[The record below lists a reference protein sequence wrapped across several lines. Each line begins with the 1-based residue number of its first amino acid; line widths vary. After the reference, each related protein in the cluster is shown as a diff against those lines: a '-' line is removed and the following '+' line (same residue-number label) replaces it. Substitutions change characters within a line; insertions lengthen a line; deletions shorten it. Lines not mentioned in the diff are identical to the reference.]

1 MIGSLNGL
9 IINKKPSEVLI
20 EVKGIGYEVHVP
32 LSTSFKLPAI
42 NQTVQLL
49 THLIVREDQHT
60 LYGFITEDERKLFR
74 ALIKISGVGAKLA
87 LTILSGI
94 NVEGFI
100 RCVQIQDVDTLVH
113 LPGIG
118 KKTAE
123 RLLIEMRDRLK
134 DWQITSLTPATDA
147 MPVQLSTEQTFVNG
161 FNDPFRNNKGDATN
175 ALISLGYKQAQAD
188 KAVKLVYSEGM
199 SSEDIIRLSL
209 KSML

>member
-9 IINKKPSEVLI
+9 IISKNPSEVLL
-20 EVKGIGYEVHVP
+20 EVNGIGYEVYIP
-32 LSTSFKLPAI
+32 LSTSFKLPSVD
-42 NQTVQLL
+42 QTVQLL

-100 RCVQIQDVDTLVH
+100 RSVQMQDVDTLVH

-123 RLLIEMRDRLK
+123 RLLVEMKDKVGQMGDITQNDAIESK
-134 DWQITSLTPATDA
+134 DLRIIQEAH
-147 MPVQLSTEQTFVNG
+147 
-161 FNDPFRNNKGDATN
+161 N
-175 ALISLGYKQAQAD
+175 ALTSLGYKSVEARKILDGIDSNGLTVEALLKQALQ
-188 KAVKLVYSEGM
+188 
-199 SSEDIIRLSL
+199 SL
-209 KSML
+209 NK

>member
-9 IINKKPSEVLI
+9 IISKKPSEVLL
-20 EVKGIGYEVHVP
+20 EVNGIGYEVYIP
-32 LSTSFKLPAI
+32 LSTSFKLPSVD
-42 NQTVQLL
+42 QTVQLL
-49 THLIVREDQHT
+49 THLLVREDQHT

-100 RCVQIQDVDTLVH
+100 RSVQMQDVDTLIH

-123 RLLIEMRDRLK
+123 RLLVEMK
-134 DWQITSLTPATDA
+134 DKVGQMGDIAQNDA
-147 MPVQLSTEQTFVNG
+147 VESKDLRIIKE
-161 FNDPFRNNKGDATN
+161 AHN
-175 ALISLGYKQAQAD
+175 ALTSLGYKSVEARKILDGIDSNGLTVEALLKQALQ
-188 KAVKLVYSEGM
+188 
-199 SSEDIIRLSL
+199 SL
-209 KSML
+209 NK

>member
-9 IINKKPSEVLI
+9 IISKRPSEVLL
-20 EVKGIGYEVHVP
+20 EVNGIGYEVYIP
-32 LSTSFKLPAI
+32 LSTSFKLPSVD
-42 NQTVQLL
+42 QTVQLL

-100 RCVQIQDVDTLVH
+100 RSVQMQDVDTLVH

-123 RLLIEMRDRLK
+123 RLLVEMK
-134 DWQITSLTPATDA
+134 DKVGQMGDIAQNDA
-147 MPVQLSTEQTFVNG
+147 VESKDLRIIQE
-161 FNDPFRNNKGDATN
+161 AHN
-175 ALISLGYKQAQAD
+175 ALTSLGYKSVEARKILDGIDSNGLTVEALLKQALQ
-188 KAVKLVYSEGM
+188 
-199 SSEDIIRLSL
+199 SL
-209 KSML
+209 NK

>member
-9 IINKKPSEVLI
+9 IISKKPSEVLL
-20 EVKGIGYEVHVP
+20 EVNGIGYEVYIP
-32 LSTSFKLPAI
+32 LSTSFKLPSVD
-42 NQTVQLL
+42 QTVQLL

-100 RCVQIQDVDTLVH
+100 RSVQMQDVDTLVH

-123 RLLIEMRDRLK
+123 RLLVEMKDKIGQMGDIAQNDAIESK
-134 DWQITSLTPATDA
+134 DLRIIQEAH
-147 MPVQLSTEQTFVNG
+147 
-161 FNDPFRNNKGDATN
+161 N
-175 ALISLGYKQAQAD
+175 ALTSLGYKSVEARKILDGIDSNGLTVEALLKQALQ
-188 KAVKLVYSEGM
+188 
-199 SSEDIIRLSL
+199 SL
-209 KSML
+209 NK

>member
-9 IINKKPSEVLI
+9 IISKKPSEVLL
-20 EVKGIGYEVHVP
+20 EVNGIGYEVHVP
-32 LSTSFKLPAI
+32 LSTSFKLPSVD
-42 NQTVQLL
+42 QTVQLL
-49 THLIVREDQHT
+49 THLLVREDQHT

-100 RCVQIQDVDTLVH
+100 RSVQMQDVDTLIH

-123 RLLIEMRDRLK
+123 RLLVEMK
-134 DWQITSLTPATDA
+134 DKVGQMGDIAQNDA
-147 MPVQLSTEQTFVNG
+147 VESKDLRIIKE
-161 FNDPFRNNKGDATN
+161 AHN
-175 ALISLGYKQAQAD
+175 ALTSLGYKSVEARKILDGIDSIQNFSCLHTFITQ
-188 KAVKLVYSEGM
+188 
-199 SSEDIIRLSL
+199 RR
-209 KSML
+209 

>member
-9 IINKKPSEVLI
+9 IISKKPSEVLL
-20 EVKGIGYEVHVP
+20 EVNGIGYEVYIP
-32 LSTSFKLPAI
+32 LSTSFKLPSVD
-42 NQTVQLL
+42 QTVQLL
-49 THLIVREDQHT
+49 THLIVREDQHN

-100 RCVQIQDVDTLVH
+100 RSVQMQDVDTLVH

-123 RLLIEMRDRLK
+123 RLLVEMKDKVGQMGDIALNDAIESK
-134 DWQITSLTPATDA
+134 DLRIIQEAH
-147 MPVQLSTEQTFVNG
+147 
-161 FNDPFRNNKGDATN
+161 N
-175 ALISLGYKQAQAD
+175 ALTSLGYKSVEARKILDGIDSNGLTVEALLKQALQ
-188 KAVKLVYSEGM
+188 
-199 SSEDIIRLSL
+199 SL
-209 KSML
+209 NK

>member
-9 IINKKPSEVLI
+9 IISKRPSEVLL
-20 EVKGIGYEVHVP
+20 EVNGIGYEVYIP
-32 LSTSFKLPAI
+32 LSTSFKLPSVD
-42 NQTVQLL
+42 QTVQLL

-100 RCVQIQDVDTLVH
+100 RSVQMQDVDTLVH

-123 RLLIEMRDRLK
+123 RLLIEMK
-134 DWQITSLTPATDA
+134 DKVGQMGDIALNDA
-147 MPVQLSTEQTFVNG
+147 IESKDLRIIQE
-161 FNDPFRNNKGDATN
+161 AHN
-175 ALISLGYKQAQAD
+175 ALTSLGYKSVEARKILDGIDSNGLTVEALLKQALQ
-188 KAVKLVYSEGM
+188 
-199 SSEDIIRLSL
+199 SL
-209 KSML
+209 NK

>member
-9 IINKKPSEVLI
+9 IISKKPSEVLL
-20 EVKGIGYEVHVP
+20 EVNGIGYEVYIP
-32 LSTSFKLPAI
+32 LSTSFKLPSVD
-42 NQTVQLL
+42 QTVQLL

-74 ALIKISGVGAKLA
+74 ALIKISGVGPKLA

-100 RCVQIQDVDTLVH
+100 RSVQMQDVDTLVH

-123 RLLIEMRDRLK
+123 RLLVEMKDKVGQMGDIALNDTIESK
-134 DWQITSLTPATDA
+134 DLRIIQEAH
-147 MPVQLSTEQTFVNG
+147 
-161 FNDPFRNNKGDATN
+161 N
-175 ALISLGYKQAQAD
+175 ALTSLGYKSVEARKILDGIDSNGLTVEALLKQALQ
-188 KAVKLVYSEGM
+188 
-199 SSEDIIRLSL
+199 SL
-209 KSML
+209 NK

>member
-9 IINKKPSEVLI
+9 IISKKPSEVLL
-20 EVKGIGYEVHVP
+20 EVNGIGYEVHVP
-32 LSTSFKLPAI
+32 LSTSFKLPSVD
-42 NQTVQLL
+42 QTVQLL
-49 THLIVREDQHT
+49 THLLVREDQHT

-100 RCVQIQDVDTLVH
+100 RSVQMQDVDTLIH

-123 RLLIEMRDRLK
+123 RLLVEMKDKVGQMGDIAQNDAIESK
-134 DWQITSLTPATDA
+134 DLRIIQEAH
-147 MPVQLSTEQTFVNG
+147 
-161 FNDPFRNNKGDATN
+161 N
-175 ALISLGYKQAQAD
+175 ALTSLGYKSVEARKILNGIDSNGLTVEALLKQALQ
-188 KAVKLVYSEGM
+188 
-199 SSEDIIRLSL
+199 SL
-209 KSML
+209 NK

>member
-9 IINKKPSEVLI
+9 IISKKPSEVLL
-20 EVKGIGYEVHVP
+20 EVNGIGYEVHVP
-32 LSTSFKLPAI
+32 LSTSFKLPSVD
-42 NQTVQLL
+42 QTVQLL

-100 RCVQIQDVDTLVH
+100 RSVQMQDVDTLIH

-123 RLLIEMRDRLK
+123 RLLVEMK
-134 DWQITSLTPATDA
+134 DKVGQMGDIAQNDA
-147 MPVQLSTEQTFVNG
+147 VESKDLRIIKE
-161 FNDPFRNNKGDATN
+161 AHN
-175 ALISLGYKQAQAD
+175 ALTSLGYKSVEARKILDGIDSNGLTVEALLKQALQ
-188 KAVKLVYSEGM
+188 
-199 SSEDIIRLSL
+199 SL
-209 KSML
+209 NK

>member
-9 IINKKPSEVLI
+9 IISKRPSEVLL
-20 EVKGIGYEVHVP
+20 EVNGIGYEVYIP
-32 LSTSFKLPAI
+32 LSTSFKLPSVD
-42 NQTVQLL
+42 QTVQLL

-100 RCVQIQDVDTLVH
+100 RSVQMQDVDTLVH

-123 RLLIEMRDRLK
+123 RLLVEMKDKVGQMGDIALNDAIESK
-134 DWQITSLTPATDA
+134 DLRIIQEAH
-147 MPVQLSTEQTFVNG
+147 
-161 FNDPFRNNKGDATN
+161 N
-175 ALISLGYKQAQAD
+175 ALTSLGYKSVEARKILDGIDSNGLTVEALLKQALQ
-188 KAVKLVYSEGM
+188 
-199 SSEDIIRLSL
+199 SL
-209 KSML
+209 NK

>member
-9 IINKKPSEVLI
+9 IISKKPSEVLL
-20 EVKGIGYEVHVP
+20 EVNGIGYEVYIP
-32 LSTSFKLPAI
+32 LSTSFKLPSVD
-42 NQTVQLL
+42 QTVQLL

-100 RCVQIQDVDTLVH
+100 RSVQMQDVDTLVH

-123 RLLIEMRDRLK
+123 RLLVEMKDKIGQMGDITQNDAIESK
-134 DWQITSLTPATDA
+134 DLRIIQEAH
-147 MPVQLSTEQTFVNG
+147 
-161 FNDPFRNNKGDATN
+161 N
-175 ALISLGYKQAQAD
+175 ALTSLGYKSVEARKILDGIDSNGLTVEALLKQALQ
-188 KAVKLVYSEGM
+188 
-199 SSEDIIRLSL
+199 SL
-209 KSML
+209 NK

>member
-9 IINKKPSEVLI
+9 IISKKPSEVLL
-20 EVKGIGYEVHVP
+20 EVNGIGYEIYIP
-32 LSTSFKLPAI
+32 LSTSFKLPSVD
-42 NQTVQLL
+42 QTVQLL

-74 ALIKISGVGAKLA
+74 ALIKISGVGPKLA

-100 RCVQIQDVDTLVH
+100 RSVQMQDVDTLVH

-123 RLLIEMRDRLK
+123 RLLVEMKDKVDQMGDIALNDAIESK
-134 DWQITSLTPATDA
+134 DLRIIQEAH
-147 MPVQLSTEQTFVNG
+147 
-161 FNDPFRNNKGDATN
+161 N
-175 ALISLGYKQAQAD
+175 ALTSLGYKSVEARKILDGIDSNGLTVEALLKQALQ
-188 KAVKLVYSEGM
+188 
-199 SSEDIIRLSL
+199 SL
-209 KSML
+209 NK

>member
-9 IINKKPSEVLI
+9 IISKKPSEVLL
-20 EVKGIGYEVHVP
+20 EVNGIGYEVHVP
-32 LSTSFKLPAI
+32 LSTSFKLPSVD
-42 NQTVQLL
+42 QTVQLL
-49 THLIVREDQHT
+49 THLLVREDQHT

-100 RCVQIQDVDTLVH
+100 RSVQMQDVDTLIH

-123 RLLIEMRDRLK
+123 RLLVEMKDKVGQMGDIALNDAIESK
-134 DWQITSLTPATDA
+134 DLRIIQEAH
-147 MPVQLSTEQTFVNG
+147 
-161 FNDPFRNNKGDATN
+161 N
-175 ALISLGYKQAQAD
+175 ALTSLGYKSVEARKILDGIDSNGLTVEALLKQALQ
-188 KAVKLVYSEGM
+188 
-199 SSEDIIRLSL
+199 SL
-209 KSML
+209 NK

>member
-9 IINKKPSEVLI
+9 IISKKPSEVLL
-20 EVKGIGYEVHVP
+20 EVNGIGYEIYIP
-32 LSTSFKLPAI
+32 LSTSFKLPSVD
-42 NQTVQLL
+42 QTVQLL
-49 THLIVREDQHT
+49 THLLVREDQHT

-100 RCVQIQDVDTLVH
+100 RSVQMQDVDTLIH

-123 RLLIEMRDRLK
+123 RLLVEMKDKVGQMGDIAQNDTIESK
-134 DWQITSLTPATDA
+134 DLRIIKEAH
-147 MPVQLSTEQTFVNG
+147 
-161 FNDPFRNNKGDATN
+161 N
-175 ALISLGYKQAQAD
+175 ALTSLGYKSVEARKILDGIDSNGLTVEALLKQALQ
-188 KAVKLVYSEGM
+188 
-199 SSEDIIRLSL
+199 SL
-209 KSML
+209 NK

>member
-9 IINKKPSEVLI
+9 IISKKPSEVLL
-20 EVKGIGYEVHVP
+20 EVNGIGYEVYIP
-32 LSTSFKLPAI
+32 LSTSFKLPSVD
-42 NQTVQLL
+42 QTVQLL

-100 RCVQIQDVDTLVH
+100 RSVQMQDVDTLVH

-123 RLLIEMRDRLK
+123 RLLVEMKDKVGQMGDIALNDAIESK
-134 DWQITSLTPATDA
+134 DLRIIQEAH
-147 MPVQLSTEQTFVNG
+147 
-161 FNDPFRNNKGDATN
+161 N
-175 ALISLGYKQAQAD
+175 ALTSLGYKSAEARKILDGIDSNGLTVEALLKQALQ
-188 KAVKLVYSEGM
+188 
-199 SSEDIIRLSL
+199 SL
-209 KSML
+209 NK

>member
-9 IINKKPSEVLI
+9 IISKKPSEVLL
-20 EVKGIGYEVHVP
+20 EVNGIGYEIYIP
-32 LSTSFKLPAI
+32 LSTSFKLPSVD
-42 NQTVQLL
+42 QTVQLL

-74 ALIKISGVGAKLA
+74 ALIKISGVGPKLA

-100 RCVQIQDVDTLVH
+100 RSVQMQDVDTLIH

-123 RLLIEMRDRLK
+123 RLLVEMKDKVGQMGDIAQNDAIESK
-134 DWQITSLTPATDA
+134 DLRIIKEAH
-147 MPVQLSTEQTFVNG
+147 
-161 FNDPFRNNKGDATN
+161 N
-175 ALISLGYKQAQAD
+175 ALTSLGYKSVEARKILDGIDSNGLTVEALLKQALQ
-188 KAVKLVYSEGM
+188 
-199 SSEDIIRLSL
+199 SL
-209 KSML
+209 NK

>member
-9 IINKKPSEVLI
+9 IISKKPSEVLL
-20 EVKGIGYEVHVP
+20 EVNGIGYEVYVP
-32 LSTSFKLPAI
+32 LSTSFKLPSVD
-42 NQTVQLL
+42 QTVQLL

-74 ALIKISGVGAKLA
+74 ALIKISGVGPKLA

-100 RCVQIQDVDTLVH
+100 RSVQMQDVDTLIH

-123 RLLIEMRDRLK
+123 RLLVEMKDKVGQMGDIAQNDAIESK
-134 DWQITSLTPATDA
+134 DLRIIKEAH
-147 MPVQLSTEQTFVNG
+147 
-161 FNDPFRNNKGDATN
+161 N
-175 ALISLGYKQAQAD
+175 ALTSLGYKSVEARKILDGIDSNGLTVEALLKQALQ
-188 KAVKLVYSEGM
+188 
-199 SSEDIIRLSL
+199 SL
-209 KSML
+209 NK

>member
-9 IINKKPSEVLI
+9 IISKKPSEVLLEI
-20 EVKGIGYEVHVP
+20 NGIGYEVYIP
-32 LSTSFKLPAI
+32 LSTSFKLPSVD
-42 NQTVQLL
+42 QTVQLL

-74 ALIKISGVGAKLA
+74 ALIKISGVGPKLA

-100 RCVQIQDVDTLVH
+100 RSVQMQDVDTLVH

-123 RLLIEMRDRLK
+123 RLLVEMKDKVGQMGDIALNDAIESK
-134 DWQITSLTPATDA
+134 DLRIIQEAH
-147 MPVQLSTEQTFVNG
+147 
-161 FNDPFRNNKGDATN
+161 N
-175 ALISLGYKQAQAD
+175 ALTSLGYKSVEARKILDGIDSNGLTVEALLKQALQ
-188 KAVKLVYSEGM
+188 
-199 SSEDIIRLSL
+199 SL
-209 KSML
+209 NK

>member
-9 IINKKPSEVLI
+9 IISKKPSEVLL
-20 EVKGIGYEVHVP
+20 EVNGIGYEIYIP
-32 LSTSFKLPAI
+32 LSTSFKLPSVD
-42 NQTVQLL
+42 QTVQLL

-100 RCVQIQDVDTLVH
+100 RSVQMQDVDTLIH

-123 RLLIEMRDRLK
+123 RLLVEMKDKVGQMGDIAQNDAIESK
-134 DWQITSLTPATDA
+134 DLRIIKEAH
-147 MPVQLSTEQTFVNG
+147 
-161 FNDPFRNNKGDATN
+161 N
-175 ALISLGYKQAQAD
+175 ALTSLGYKSVEARKILDGIDSNGLTVEALLKQALQ
-188 KAVKLVYSEGM
+188 
-199 SSEDIIRLSL
+199 SL
-209 KSML
+209 NK

>member
-9 IINKKPSEVLI
+9 IISKKPSEVLL
-20 EVKGIGYEVHVP
+20 EVNGIGYEVYIP
-32 LSTSFKLPAI
+32 LSTSFKLPSVD
-42 NQTVQLL
+42 QTVQLL
-49 THLIVREDQHT
+49 THLIVREDQHN

-100 RCVQIQDVDTLVH
+100 RSVQMQDVDTLVH

-123 RLLIEMRDRLK
+123 RLLIEMK
-134 DWQITSLTPATDA
+134 DKVGQMGDIALNDA
-147 MPVQLSTEQTFVNG
+147 IESKDLRIIQE
-161 FNDPFRNNKGDATN
+161 AHN
-175 ALISLGYKQAQAD
+175 ALTSLGYKSVEARKILDGIDSNGLTVEALLKQALQ
-188 KAVKLVYSEGM
+188 
-199 SSEDIIRLSL
+199 SL
-209 KSML
+209 NK

>member
-9 IINKKPSEVLI
+9 IISKKPSEVLL
-20 EVKGIGYEVHVP
+20 EVNGIGYEVYIP
-32 LSTSFKLPAI
+32 LSTSFKLPSVD
-42 NQTVQLL
+42 QTVQLL

-100 RCVQIQDVDTLVH
+100 RSVQMQDVDTLIH

-123 RLLIEMRDRLK
+123 RLLVEMK
-134 DWQITSLTPATDA
+134 DKVGQMGDIAQNDA
-147 MPVQLSTEQTFVNG
+147 VESKDLRIIRE
-161 FNDPFRNNKGDATN
+161 AHN
-175 ALISLGYKQAQAD
+175 ALTSLGYKSVEARKILDGIDSNGLTVEALLKQALQ
-188 KAVKLVYSEGM
+188 
-199 SSEDIIRLSL
+199 SL
-209 KSML
+209 NK

>member
-9 IINKKPSEVLI
+9 IISKKPSEVLLEI
-20 EVKGIGYEVHVP
+20 NGIGYEVYIP
-32 LSTSFKLPAI
+32 LSTSFKLPSVD
-42 NQTVQLL
+42 QTVQLL

-100 RCVQIQDVDTLVH
+100 RSVQMQDVDTLIH

-123 RLLIEMRDRLK
+123 RLLVEMKDKVGQMGDIALNDAIESK
-134 DWQITSLTPATDA
+134 DLRIIQEAH
-147 MPVQLSTEQTFVNG
+147 
-161 FNDPFRNNKGDATN
+161 N
-175 ALISLGYKQAQAD
+175 ALTSLGYKSVEARKILDGIDSNGLTVEALLKQALQ
-188 KAVKLVYSEGM
+188 
-199 SSEDIIRLSL
+199 SL
-209 KSML
+209 NK

>member
-74 ALIKISGVGAKLA
+74 ASDKNKWGW
-87 LTILSGI
+87 
-94 NVEGFI
+94 
-100 RCVQIQDVDTLVH
+100 C
-113 LPGIG
+113 
-118 KKTAE
+118 KTCPHN
-123 RLLIEMRDRLK
+123 II
-134 DWQITSLTPATDA
+134 W
-147 MPVQLSTEQTFVNG
+147 
-161 FNDPFRNNKGDATN
+161 NK
-175 ALISLGYKQAQAD
+175 
-188 KAVKLVYSEGM
+188 
-199 SSEDIIRLSL
+199 R
-209 KSML
+209 

>member
-9 IINKKPSEVLI
+9 IISKKPSEVLL
-20 EVKGIGYEVHVP
+20 EVNGIGYEVHVP
-32 LSTSFKLPAI
+32 LSTSFKLPSVD
-42 NQTVQLL
+42 QTVQLL
-49 THLIVREDQHT
+49 THLLVREDQHT

-100 RCVQIQDVDTLVH
+100 RSVQMQDVDTLVH

-123 RLLIEMRDRLK
+123 RLLVEMK
-134 DWQITSLTPATDA
+134 DKVGQMGDIALNDA
-147 MPVQLSTEQTFVNG
+147 VESKDLRIIQE
-161 FNDPFRNNKGDATN
+161 AHN
-175 ALISLGYKQAQAD
+175 ALTSLGYKSVEARKILDGIDSNGLTVEALLKQALQ
-188 KAVKLVYSEGM
+188 
-199 SSEDIIRLSL
+199 SL
-209 KSML
+209 NK

>member
-9 IINKKPSEVLI
+9 IISKKPSEVLL
-20 EVKGIGYEVHVP
+20 EVNGIGYEVYIP
-32 LSTSFKLPAI
+32 LSTSFKLPSVD
-42 NQTVQLL
+42 QTVQLL

-74 ALIKISGVGAKLA
+74 ALIKISGVGPKLA

-100 RCVQIQDVDTLVH
+100 RSVQMQDVDTLVH

-123 RLLIEMRDRLK
+123 RLLVEMK
-134 DWQITSLTPATDA
+134 DKVGQMGDIAQNDA
-147 MPVQLSTEQTFVNG
+147 VESKDLRIIKE
-161 FNDPFRNNKGDATN
+161 AHN
-175 ALISLGYKQAQAD
+175 ALTSLGYKSVEARKILDGIDSNGLTVEALLKQALQ
-188 KAVKLVYSEGM
+188 
-199 SSEDIIRLSL
+199 SL
-209 KSML
+209 NK

>member
-9 IINKKPSEVLI
+9 IISKKPSEVLL
-20 EVKGIGYEVHVP
+20 EVNGIGYEVHVP
-32 LSTSFKLPAI
+32 LSTSFKLPSVD
-42 NQTVQLL
+42 QTVQLL

-100 RCVQIQDVDTLVH
+100 RSVQMQDVDTLVH

-123 RLLIEMRDRLK
+123 RLLVEMKDKVGQMGDIGQNDAIESK
-134 DWQITSLTPATDA
+134 DLRIIQEAH
-147 MPVQLSTEQTFVNG
+147 
-161 FNDPFRNNKGDATN
+161 N
-175 ALISLGYKQAQAD
+175 ALTSLGYKSVEARKILDGIDSNGLTVEALLKQALQ
-188 KAVKLVYSEGM
+188 
-199 SSEDIIRLSL
+199 SL
-209 KSML
+209 NK

>member
-9 IINKKPSEVLI
+9 IISKRPSEVLL
-20 EVKGIGYEVHVP
+20 EVNGIGYEVYIP
-32 LSTSFKLPAI
+32 LSTSFKLPSVD
-42 NQTVQLL
+42 QTVQLL
-49 THLIVREDQHT
+49 THLIVREDQHN

-100 RCVQIQDVDTLVH
+100 RSVQMQDVDTLIH

-123 RLLIEMRDRLK
+123 RLLVEMKDKVDQMGDIALNDAIESK
-134 DWQITSLTPATDA
+134 DLRIIQEAH
-147 MPVQLSTEQTFVNG
+147 
-161 FNDPFRNNKGDATN
+161 N
-175 ALISLGYKQAQAD
+175 ALTSLGYKSVEARKILDGIDSNGLTVEALLKQALQ
-188 KAVKLVYSEGM
+188 
-199 SSEDIIRLSL
+199 SL
-209 KSML
+209 NK

>member
-9 IINKKPSEVLI
+9 IISKRPSEVLL
-20 EVKGIGYEVHVP
+20 EVNGIGYEVYIP
-32 LSTSFKLPAI
+32 LSTSFKLPSVD
-42 NQTVQLL
+42 QTVQLL

-100 RCVQIQDVDTLVH
+100 RSVQMQDVDTLIH

-123 RLLIEMRDRLK
+123 RLLVEMKDKVGQMGDIALNDAIESK
-134 DWQITSLTPATDA
+134 DLRIIQEAH
-147 MPVQLSTEQTFVNG
+147 
-161 FNDPFRNNKGDATN
+161 N
-175 ALISLGYKQAQAD
+175 ALTSLGYKSVEARKILDGIDSNGLTVEALLKQALQ
-188 KAVKLVYSEGM
+188 
-199 SSEDIIRLSL
+199 SL
-209 KSML
+209 NK

>member
-9 IINKKPSEVLI
+9 IISKKPSEVLL
-20 EVKGIGYEVHVP
+20 EVNGIGYEVHVP
-32 LSTSFKLPAI
+32 LSTSFKLPSVD
-42 NQTVQLL
+42 QTVQLL

-100 RCVQIQDVDTLVH
+100 RSVQMQDVDTLVH

-123 RLLIEMRDRLK
+123 RLLVEMKDKVGQMGDIALNDAIESK
-134 DWQITSLTPATDA
+134 DLRIIQEAH
-147 MPVQLSTEQTFVNG
+147 
-161 FNDPFRNNKGDATN
+161 N
-175 ALISLGYKQAQAD
+175 ALTSLGYKSVEARKILDGIDSNGLTVEALLKQALQ
-188 KAVKLVYSEGM
+188 
-199 SSEDIIRLSL
+199 SL
-209 KSML
+209 NK

>member
-9 IINKKPSEVLI
+9 IISKKPSEVLL
-20 EVKGIGYEVHVP
+20 EVNGIGYEVYIP
-32 LSTSFKLPAI
+32 LSTSFKLPSVD
-42 NQTVQLL
+42 QTVQLL

-100 RCVQIQDVDTLVH
+100 RSVQMQDVDTLVH

-123 RLLIEMRDRLK
+123 RLLVEMKDKVGQMGDIAQNDAIESK
-134 DWQITSLTPATDA
+134 DLRIIQEAH
-147 MPVQLSTEQTFVNG
+147 
-161 FNDPFRNNKGDATN
+161 N
-175 ALISLGYKQAQAD
+175 ALTSLGYKSVEARKILDGIDSNGLTVEALLKQALQ
-188 KAVKLVYSEGM
+188 
-199 SSEDIIRLSL
+199 SL
-209 KSML
+209 NK